1 MTTASNASTSGKA
14 LWAPTNHIEN
24 HQLYPRTLITV
35 TFYVSPQKMFV
46 ETSDAK
52 CLSNKISVTILL
64 HLGRLKKS
72 SCVAVTD
79 EYKPF
84 VAVVK
89 CR

>member
-14 LWAPTNHIEN
+14 LWAPINHIEN
-24 HQLYPRTLITV
+24 HQLYPRTLIIV

-52 CLSNKISVTILL
+52 CF

-72 SCVAVTD
+72 SCVA
-79 EYKPF
+79 EPF

>member
-24 HQLYPRTLITV
+24 HQLYPRTLILLPSMSV
-35 TFYVSPQKMFV
+35 PKKMFV

-52 CLSNKISVTILL
+52 YLSNKISVSILL
-64 HLGRLKKS
+64 HLGRFKKS